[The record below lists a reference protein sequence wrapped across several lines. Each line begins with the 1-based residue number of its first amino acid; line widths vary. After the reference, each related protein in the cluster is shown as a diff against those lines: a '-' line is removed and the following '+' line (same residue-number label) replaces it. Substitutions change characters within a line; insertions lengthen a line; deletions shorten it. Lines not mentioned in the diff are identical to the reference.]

1 MVLHVLPKE
10 KFTKEFIEFINNNF
24 NKEEH
29 YFLVINNKNKYNVL
43 EQDNVKIVEENF
55 NGMKYI
61 KRGIRESDK
70 AILHGIF
77 SRKLIL
83 LLYFNQNLVKKCFWV
98 IWGGDLYQYE
108 RRNSTFK
115 LFIIEMM
122 KKSIIKKIKGIISQ
136 IQGEYEL
143 AKKYYNTKAKFYYS
157 FMYLSNTFKETCDKV
172 MNYSD
177 NYLNIMVGNSAD
189 PSNNHIEVFSK
200 LKKYKDENIRVICP
214 ISYGDTLYRDTVI
227 KNGIDIFGSKFVYI
241 DKFIPFEKYLEILNS
256 IDIAIFNHKRQQ
268 AVGNITTLLG
278 LGKTVYIRDDITTWQ
293 FCLQYNLKVYSTN
306 NELNNIVQKL
316 DKIDANNNIK
326 IIKREFSEEKLK
338 SDLEKIFRLIVK

>member
-1 MVLHVLPKE
+1 MLHIFPKE

-43 EQDNVKIVEENF
+43 EQNNVKVVEENF

-70 AILHGIF
+70 TILHGIF

-122 KKSIIKKIKGIISQ
+122 KKSIIKKLKGIVSQ

-189 PSNNHIEVFSK
+189 PSNNHIEVFLK
-200 LKKYKDENIRVICP
+200 LKKYKDKNIKVICP
-214 ISYGDTLYRDTVI
+214 LSYGDTLYRDTVI
-227 KNGIDIFGSKFVYI
+227 KNGIDILGEKFVYI
-241 DKFIPFEKYLEILNS
+241 DKFIPFEKYLETLNC

-293 FCLQYNLKVYSTN
+293 FCLEYNLKVYSTN

-316 DKIDANNNIK
+316 DKIDANNNIE

-338 SDLEKIFRLIVK
+338 SDLEKIFVI